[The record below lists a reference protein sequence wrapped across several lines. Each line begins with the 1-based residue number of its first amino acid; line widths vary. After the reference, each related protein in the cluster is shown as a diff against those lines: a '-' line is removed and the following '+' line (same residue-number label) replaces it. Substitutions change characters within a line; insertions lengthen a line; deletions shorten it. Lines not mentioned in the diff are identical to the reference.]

1 MITIQNYKGLKAEQK
16 NRKCVEADIME
27 EISTIQQGQKKTV
40 EVERAAVE
48 GDTVLIDYA
57 GFCEGNQFEGGTA
70 EKFPLQLGSGMFIPG
85 FEEQLIGA
93 SAGDEVDV
101 NVTFPEQY
109 EPSLA
114 GKPALFK
121 CKVHKVSEEQLP
133 ELNDEFA
140 KKVSSLD
147 SMKALKAY
155 VEEQL
160 QLHFDRQAKADVI
173 DELMDKIME
182 ENPFEIA
189 EEEIKKESDGI
200 IKAFIYN
207 MTGQEM
213 EAEDFC
219 RRAGTTMKEMYSSF
233 ADMADKNVRR
243 RLVAT
248 AIADQENI
256 IITDADLEEQFKEL
270 SKQYNMEISK
280 VKELLDIESYTY
292 DLRMLKAYDL
302 IYDMAEITIVEDVP
316 TVPAE

>member
-16 NRKCVEADIME
+16 NRKCLESDVMDELM
-27 EISTIQQGQKKTV
+27 TIQQARKKTV
-40 EVERAAVE
+40 EVDRAAIE

-70 EKFPLQLGSGMFIPG
+70 EKYPLKLGSGTFIPG

-93 SAGDEVDV
+93 SAGDDVDV
-101 NVTFPEQY
+101 NVTFPKQY

-114 GKPALFK
+114 GKPAVFK

-133 ELNDEFA
+133 DLDDEFA

-147 SMKALKAY
+147 SMDALKEY
-155 VEEQL
+155 VEQQL
-160 QLHFDRQAKADVI
+160 QLHFDRQSKADVI
-173 DELMDKIME
+173 DTLMDQIMA

-213 EAEDFC
+213 EAQDFC
-219 RRAGTTMKEMYSSF
+219 KRAGTTMDEMYKSF

-248 AIADQENI
+248 AIADQEGI

-270 SKQYNMEISK
+270 SKQYNMEVSK
-280 VKELLDIESYTY
+280 VKELLDLDSYTY

-302 IYDMAEITIVEDVP
+302 IYDKADVTIVEEN
-316 TVPAE
+316 TEENA